1 MASASTVTQDLQD
14 AFLSTVRES
23 QEVALGAIK
32 TWVDTVQSFTPAI
45 PAIPSF
51 PMPLIDRLPKPH
63 QVVDGGYEFVEKLL
77 ASQRKFAVEALKA
90 AAPLLPGDSAE

>member
-23 QEVALGAIK
+23 QEIALSAIK
-32 TWVDTVQSFTPAI
+32 TWVDTIQSFTPAI
-45 PAIPSF
+45 PSI
-51 PMPLIDRLPKPH
+51 PMPLIDQLPKPH
-63 QVVDGGYEFVEKLL
+63 QLVETGYDFAEKLL

-90 AAPLLPGDSAE
+90 AAPLLPGDSAK

>member
-23 QEVALGAIK
+23 QEIALGAIK
-32 TWVDTVQSFTPAI
+32 TWVDTVQSFT

-63 QVVDGGYEFVEKLL
+63 QVVDTGYEFVEKLL
-77 ASQRKFAVEALKA
+77 ASQRNFTVEALKA
-90 AAPLLPGDSAE
+90 ASPLLPGDSAE

>member
-23 QEVALGAIK
+23 QEIALGAIK
-32 TWVDTVQSFTPAI
+32 TWVDTIQSFT

-63 QVVDGGYEFVEKLL
+63 QVIDTGYDFAEKLL

>member
-14 AFLSTVRES
+14 TFLSTVRQS
-23 QEVALGAIK
+23 QEITLGAIK
-32 TWVDTVQSFTPAI
+32 TWVDTVQSFTP
-45 PAIPSF
+45 PIPSF
-51 PMPLIDRLPKPH
+51 PMPLIDQLPKPH

-90 AAPLLPGDSAE
+90 AAPLLPGDSAK

>member
-23 QEVALGAIK
+23 QEIALGAIR
-32 TWVDTVQSFTPAI
+32 TWVDTVQSFT

-63 QVVDGGYEFVEKLL
+63 RVVDGGYEFVEKLL
-77 ASQRKFAVEALKA
+77 ASQRKFTVEALKA

>member
-14 AFLSTVRES
+14 AFLSTVRDS
-23 QEVALGAIK
+23 QEIALGAIK
-32 TWVDTVQSFTPAI
+32 TFVDTVQSFT

-51 PMPLIDRLPKPH
+51 PMPLIDRLPKPY
-63 QVVDGGYEFVEKLL
+63 QVIESGYEFAEKLL

>member
-14 AFLSTVRES
+14 AFLSTVRDS
-23 QEVALGAIK
+23 QEIALGAIK
-32 TWVDTVQSFTPAI
+32 TFVDTVQSFTPAV
-45 PAIPSF
+45 PSF

-63 QVVDGGYEFVEKLL
+63 QVIDSGYEFAEKLL

>member
-23 QEVALGAIK
+23 QEIALGAIK
-32 TWVDTVQSFTPAI
+32 TWVDTVQFFT

-63 QVVDGGYEFVEKLL
+63 QVVDNGYEFVEKLM
-77 ASQRKFAVEALKA
+77 ASQRKFTVEALKA
-90 AAPLLPGDSAE
+90 ASPLLPGDSAE

>member
-32 TWVDTVQSFTPAI
+32 TWVDTVQSLTPAI
-45 PAIPSF
+45 PSI

-63 QVVDGGYEFVEKLL
+63 QVVDNGYEFVEKLL

>member
-14 AFLSTVRES
+14 AFLSTVREG
-23 QEVALGAIK
+23 QEIALGAVK
-32 TWVDTVQSFTPAI
+32 TWVETIQTITPAI
-45 PAIPSF
+45 PSV

-63 QVVDGGYEFVEKLL
+63 QIVDGGYEFVEKLL

>member
-23 QEVALGAIK
+23 QGIALGAIK

-45 PAIPSF
+45 PSI
-51 PMPLIDRLPKPH
+51 PMPLIDRLPRPH

>member
-14 AFLSTVRES
+14 AFLSTVREG
-23 QEVALGAIK
+23 QEIALGAIK
-32 TWVDTVQSFTPAI
+32 TLVDTVQSLTPSV
-45 PAIPSF
+45 PSI

-63 QVVDGGYEFVEKLL
+63 QVVDNGYEFVEKLL

-90 AAPLLPGDSAE
+90 AAPLLPGESAE

>member
-14 AFLSTVRES
+14 AFLSTIRES

-32 TWVDTVQSFTPAI
+32 TWVDTVQSLTPAI
-45 PAIPSF
+45 PSI
-51 PMPLIDRLPKPH
+51 PMPLIDRLPRPH
-63 QVVDGGYEFVEKLL
+63 QVVDNGYEFVEKLL

>member
-23 QEVALGAIK
+23 QEVALGAIR

-45 PAIPSF
+45 PSI

-63 QVVDGGYEFVEKLL
+63 QVVENGYDFVEKLL
-77 ASQRKFAVEALKA
+77 ASQRKFTVEALKA

>member
-1 MASASTVTQDLQD
+1 MASASTVTHDLQD

-23 QEVALGAIK
+23 QEIALGAIK

-45 PAIPSF
+45 PSF

-63 QVVDGGYEFVEKLL
+63 QVIDSGYEFAEKLL
-77 ASQRKFAVEALKA
+77 ASQRKFTVEALKA

>member
-23 QEVALGAIK
+23 QEIALGAIK
-32 TWVDTVQSFTPAI
+32 TWVDTIQSFT

-63 QVVDGGYEFVEKLL
+63 QVVDGGYEFAEKLL

-90 AAPLLPGDSAE
+90 AAPLLPGDAE

>member
-23 QEVALGAIK
+23 QEIALGAIK
-32 TWVDTVQSFTPAI
+32 TFVDTVQSFT

-63 QVVDGGYEFVEKLL
+63 QVIDSGYQFAEKLL
-77 ASQRKFAVEALKA
+77 ASQRKFTVEALKA